1 MNGERELNRTGQKR
15 ASKRRNRVTQE
26 TNKFDGKMTIGEA
39 LRLHPRAGEVFA
51 AFHLGGCSH
60 CAINE
65 QETIEE
71 VTAGYGV
78 DSNMLV
84 EALNGLIDNQ

>member
-1 MNGERELNRTGQKR
+1 M
-15 ASKRRNRVTQE
+15 TQE
-26 TNKFDGKMTIGEA
+26 TKKFEANMTIGDA

-65 QETIEE
+65 AETIEE

-78 DSNMLV
+78 DSNQLV
-84 EALNGLIDNQ
+84 EALNGLLAE

>member
-1 MNGERELNRTGQKR
+1 
-15 ASKRRNRVTQE
+15 
-26 TNKFDGKMTIGEA
+26 MTIGDA

-60 CAINE
+60 CVINE

-84 EALNGLIDNQ
+84 EALNSLIDSE

>member
-1 MNGERELNRTGQKR
+1 M
-15 ASKRRNRVTQE
+15 TQE
-26 TNKFDGKMTIGEA
+26 TKKFEANMTIGDA

-65 QETIEE
+65 AETIEE

-78 DSNMLV
+78 DSNQLV
-84 EALNGLIDNQ
+84 EALNGLLAG

>member
-1 MNGERELNRTGQKR
+1 M
-15 ASKRRNRVTQE
+15 TQE
-26 TNKFDGKMTIGEA
+26 TKKFEANMTIGDA

-65 QETIEE
+65 AETIEE

-78 DSNMLV
+78 DSNMLID
-84 EALNGLIDNQ
+84 ALNNLLNQ

>member
-1 MNGERELNRTGQKR
+1 M
-15 ASKRRNRVTQE
+15 TQE
-26 TNKFDGKMTIGEA
+26 TKKFEAGMTIGDA

-65 QETIEE
+65 AETIEE

-78 DSNMLV
+78 DSGVLL
-84 EALNGLIDNQ
+84 EALNGLLEE